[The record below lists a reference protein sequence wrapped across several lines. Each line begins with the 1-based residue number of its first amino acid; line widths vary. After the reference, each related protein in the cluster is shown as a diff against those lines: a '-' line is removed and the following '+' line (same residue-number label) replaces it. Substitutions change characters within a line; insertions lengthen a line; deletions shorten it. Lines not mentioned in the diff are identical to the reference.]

1 MAKLVPKD
9 VCKEYVKPQ
18 EKDVGGSAGF
28 SEQDGAA
35 PGFAEKGGGAGAMSE
50 RTGGSGSFSEADAS
64 ALAFAEKDGED
75 VSFSEAGA
83 DGVAFAEQGAS
94 AEAYTEQDGTATALA
109 EQSEPPEPALDQRA
123 EWDWVDVGKFCDN
136 LGFIGDSVIGS
147 LVRISR
153 PNQLNFAEA
162 LVKSIVVAFG
172 DNATPSDTLGLKGET
187 GLGAT
192 ILFSES
198 EVFSDT
204 LTKLATKVEGESV
217 AVPDDAAIAPVHVV
231 LDTFDQF
238 SEDSVIVGIPVI
250 LDGPYFLYG
259 HGGYGQAGYGGV
271 NYLPIIDE
279 MDYTNVTFGPGE
291 SVAVPDSRE
300 VYWLPVIISEDVIL

>member
-1 MAKLVPKD
+1 M
-9 VCKEYVKPQ
+9 PQ
-18 EKDVGGSAGF
+18 EKDVGGSGGF
-28 SEQDGAA
+28 SEKDGVE
-35 PGFAEKGGGAGAMSE
+35 PGFAEQGGGAGAMSE
-50 RTGGSGSFSEADAS
+50 RAGGAVAFDEKDAASQSFGERSVGDVKFTGLSGPETALDERSTSADS
-64 ALAFAEKDGED
+64 FAEREEED
-75 VSFSEAGA
+75 
-83 DGVAFAEQGAS
+83 
-94 AEAYTEQDGTATALA
+94 TALA
-109 EQSEPPEPALDQRA
+109 EQSEPSEPTLDQRA

-162 LVKSIVVAFG
+162 LVKSVTVAFG

-198 EVFSDT
+198 EVLSDT

-217 AVPDDAAIAPVHVV
+217 AVPDDAVIAPVHVV

-250 LDGPYFLYG
+250 LDGPYYAYG
-259 HGGYGQAGYGGV
+259 FGGYGAGGYGGV
-271 NYLPIIDE
+271 DYLPLPDE